1 VAVEAEIPQPIT
13 TKGREP
19 DVTNPNDIIDAYEEL
34 KRLHAILGGDTLQQ
48 LIDRIAMTPY
58 VMPVNEPE
66 PSPPV
71 RLVSEPDSTDGCPWC
86 SEEVNARKLYR
97 HVITRHR
104 DDLEEVYADDGVKGI
119 QETFTL
125 NYQTAYGWA
134 QRMTGE
140 AA

>member
-1 VAVEAEIPQPIT
+1 MT
-13 TKGREP
+13 
-19 DVTNPNDIIDAYEEL
+19 TNPNDIIDAYEEL
-34 KRLHAILGGDTLQQ
+34 KRLAKILGAHTLGTLVERVANEADQREWIA
-48 LIDRIAMTPY
+48 LINDEDPR
-58 VMPVNEPE
+58 EGGPE
-66 PSPPV
+66 QSPPA
-71 RLVSEPDSTDGCPWC
+71 RLASVSDTTDETNGCPWC

-104 DDLEEVYADDGVKGI
+104 ADLEEVYAEDGVKGV

-134 QRMTGE
+134 QRLTGE

>member
-1 VAVEAEIPQPIT
+1 
-13 TKGREP
+13 
-19 DVTNPNDIIDAYEEL
+19 VTNPNDIIDAYEEL